1 MNNRGYIYV
10 LANSS
15 MPDLVKVG
23 KTARSPSQRALEL
36 SGVTG
41 VPTPFIVVYEQ
52 LFEDCSVAE
61 DFLHT
66 VLKQRGYRETD
77 NREFFRAPVSEIIH
91 IISKMPGQIRDSSD
105 LNTESFND
113 GLISNHARD
122 ELDDLAIEELP
133 ESYPWSGVWT
143 TAENYHYG
151 IDDYIQDYS
160 EAMKLYSEA
169 AKLGCLMAYHRIGQM
184 FLYGQGVPKSCEKAL
199 EYLKEG
205 ARKGNYYC
213 YYAMGKLFLF
223 SNQQENYRKCMRLFF
238 RNRNEQVNTVIERY
252 TKFHQICSDYIMYCF
267 LYETYPLQ
275 EAWKEMADVKNE
287 IIKWMHSM
295 IRNLEDKSDT
305 RCIED
310 FKKAISWVNQN
321 L

>member
-23 KTARSPSQRALEL
+23 KTARSPSQRAQEL

-66 VLKQRGYRETD
+66 VLKQRGYRETE

-91 IISKMPGQIRDSSD
+91 IISKMPGQIRDSGD
-105 LNTESFND
+105 LNNESFDD
-113 GLISNHARD
+113 GVISNHDSD
-122 ELDDLAIEELP
+122 ELDDLTLGESPEL
-133 ESYPWSGVWT
+133 YPWSGVWES
-143 TAENYHYG
+143 AENYYHG
-151 IDDYIQDYS
+151 RDNYIQDYT
-160 EAMKLYSEA
+160 EAMKLYREA
-169 AKLGCLMAYHRIGQM
+169 AKLGCLMAYIQIGDM
-184 FLYGQGVPKSCEKAL
+184 FQHGHGVPKSDQKAL
-199 EYLKEG
+199 EYYKEG

-213 YYAMGKLFLF
+213 YLEMATLFF
-223 SNQQENYRKCMRLFF
+223 FNKHHENYVKCLRLFF
-238 RNRNEQVNTVIERY
+238 RNRNEKVNTVIENELSFPRAC
-252 TKFHQICSDYIMYCF
+252 TRYIMYCF
-267 LYETYPLQ
+267 ILKIDPL
-275 EAWKEMADVKNE
+275 EEIYKEMAVVKNE
-287 IIKWMHSM
+287 IIEQMNVMVKYCEEKSNDKDKEDYQAA
-295 IRNLEDKSDT
+295 IR
-305 RCIED
+305 
-310 FKKAISWVNQN
+310 WVYQN